1 MHYSISNAKLQNFF
15 DIFFFL
21 SKLKALKI
29 SINFIIFA
37 IFLKLLRLC
46 CIFLKFRRLYIYNK
60 LIKNIN

>member
-15 DIFFFL
+15 DIFSFL

-37 IFLKLLRLC
+37 IFLKMLGLSR
-46 CIFLKFRRLYIYNK
+46 IFLKFRRLYIK
-60 LIKNIN
+60 